1 MRVRCGAVVVFPE
14 FVLTAEVVEPREE
27 LFPPALSPDNRNQ
40 NQAAPSEWQ
49 TKESRTYQHLSCKE
63 HTTVSE
69 GDHEYVTH
77 VFCHPYETYCVACE
91 KHFPVE
97 EFRWSN
103 TKERLTDYYSR
114 YQSMFSDSEKFICRG
129 SFSLGTA
136 AASLLLGAVVGFLV
150 GYLLSG
156 LTFGIVGAVV
166 GTLLSVGFTVRVVA
180 AWIRSINQRV
190 LGAKEYTELK

>member
-91 KHFPVE
+91 KPSPALWLSTPV
-97 EFRWSN
+97 SN
-103 TKERLTDYYSR
+103 IAR
-114 YQSMFSDSEKFICRG
+114 
-129 SFSLGTA
+129 
-136 AASLLLGAVVGFLV
+136 VGEQ
-150 GYLLSG
+150 
-156 LTFGIVGAVV
+156 VGA
-166 GTLLSVGFTVRVVA
+166 A
-180 AWIRSINQRV
+180 
-190 LGAKEYTELK
+190 

>member
-1 MRVRCGAVVVFPE
+1 MDDP
-14 FVLTAEVVEPREE
+14 
-27 LFPPALSPDNRNQ
+27 
-40 NQAAPSEWQ
+40 
-49 TKESRTYQHLSCKE
+49 
-63 HTTVSE
+63 
-69 GDHEYVTH
+69 
-77 VFCHPYETYCVACE
+77 
-91 KHFPVE
+91 HFPVE